1 MMSISTT
8 IKSYLTNHHVD
19 YELVSH
25 PKTYSSHESAQAS
38 HIPDD
43 HIAKAVIVEDNQG
56 FAMVVIPGSDWLK
69 LHALQEEVGRDF
81 RVADESS
88 IIKLFNDCQP
98 GALPPLGPAYGL
110 ETFVDERL
118 MTLANVYFEAGDHE
132 HLIHIQGEALHKLL
146 KGVRHGHF
154 SHDS

>member
-1 MMSISTT
+1 MSISAT
-8 IKSYLTNHHVD
+8 IKSYLADHHVD
-19 YELVSH
+19 YELISH
-25 PKTYSSHESAQAS
+25 PKTYSSQETSHAS

-88 IIKLFNDCQP
+88 VIKLFDDCQP

-132 HLIHIQGEALHKLL
+132 HLIHIQGEALHQLL